1 MRTTRRQTLGLLGS
15 VIAAPYVLRSE
26 EAQAAPA
33 PTIIPLNT
41 IGLGTDLGFGVQ
53 AQQLCPFQGGGFS
66 PGFVSS
72 GLANDPAGRFA
83 FIRVHAANGA
93 PRTDSIPVVHPSGP
107 VTDGKPAYNISIATR
122 QNGKVI
128 AVVSAER
135 NDKPG
140 QSAGIRPFSRWYTG
154 DVGIELLPVAG
165 FRELTTDTA
174 AQAYV
179 TPVMDAGGQFSIGL
193 DAMMVCRT
201 QPSAPDSGQII
212 GFELNN
218 RGILTDGPTKLTP
231 AAGAEVPTGLV
242 QVPRLADRAEWW
254 NSYYRDAGGI
264 RTTNLQ
270 RMSGTSRVGAPI
282 RLKSSQGNNFS
293 AAGIAANS
301 SGNLCAAFFTDAPAP
316 GAPRA
321 DGTFRLVVRIY
332 RPNRTLLAQRVIGT
346 SRIDIFA
353 NSFPKVTSLA
363 DGRFVIVTD
372 GLAGST
378 RSINAWLVSPL
389 GVPLAGPVM
398 LYFTASAMATT
409 SLITAP
415 NGHCWVS

>member
-1 MRTTRRQTLGLLGS
+1 
-15 VIAAPYVLRSE
+15 
-26 EAQAAPA
+26 
-33 PTIIPLNT
+33 
-41 IGLGTDLGFGVQ
+41 
-53 AQQLCPFQGGGFS
+53 
-66 PGFVSS
+66 
-72 GLANDPAGRFA
+72 
-83 FIRVHAANGA
+83 
-93 PRTDSIPVVHPSGP
+93 
-107 VTDGKPAYNISIATR
+107 
-122 QNGKVI
+122 
-128 AVVSAER
+128 
-135 NDKPG
+135 
-140 QSAGIRPFSRWYTG
+140 
-154 DVGIELLPVAG
+154 
-165 FRELTTDTA
+165 
-174 AQAYV
+174 
-179 TPVMDAGGQFSIGL
+179 
-193 DAMMVCRT
+193 
-201 QPSAPDSGQII
+201 
-212 GFELNN
+212 LNN
-218 RGILTDGPTKLTP
+218 RGILIDGPTKLTP

-316 GAPRA
+316 GTPRA

-372 GLAGST
+372 GLAGTT

-415 NGHCWVS
+415 NGHCWVSWTENLTLPPSAYDAFAKRFRIAG